1 VINLEKKNKIFTVFI
16 VVVIIVA
23 VLAGYYALAH
33 YKDYKY
39 YDDYRLQAYN
49 GQKASDLF
57 TEVSNS
63 SNNKSINISK
73 WYENYPDFL
82 NKLDEVKTIEN
93 TRKYYIRE
101 MMYYSTS
108 DQQKKYATM
117 LGNESDLMIAY
128 TNLYEALLNAEYN
141 NNTSKIST
149 INFNG
154 TIEAIKSNDN
164 QRVDLRTKYPEFAK
178 LLSQQVESITN
189 NTNYKD

>member
-1 VINLEKKNKIFTVFI
+1 MFI

-23 VLAGYYALAH
+23 VLAGYYSLAH
-33 YKDYKY
+33 YKNYKY

-49 GQKASDLF
+49 GQKVSDLF

-63 SNNKSINISK
+63 SNNKSTNISK

-82 NKLDEVKTIEN
+82 NKLDEVKTVEN

-117 LGNESDLMIAY
+117 LSNESDLIIAY
-128 TNLYEALLNAEYN
+128 TNLYEDLLNAEYN
-141 NNTSKIST
+141 NNTSKINT
-149 INFNG
+149 IEFNG
-154 TIEAIKSNDN
+154 TIEAIKANDN
-164 QRVDLRTKYPEFAK
+164 QRGDLRAKNPEFAK

-189 NTNYKD
+189 NTNI

>member
-1 VINLEKKNKIFTVFI
+1 MINLEKKNKIFIVFI

-23 VLAGYYALAH
+23 VLAGYYSLAH
-33 YKDYKY
+33 YKNYKY

-49 GQKASDLF
+49 GQKVSDLF

-63 SNNKSINISK
+63 SNNKSTNISK

-82 NKLDEVKTIEN
+82 NKLDEVKTVEN

-117 LGNESDLMIAY
+117 LSNESDLIIAY
-128 TNLYEALLNAEYN
+128 TNLYEDLLNAEYN
-141 NNTSKIST
+141 NNTSKINT
-149 INFNG
+149 IEFNG
-154 TIEAIKSNDN
+154 TIEAIKANDN
-164 QRVDLRTKYPEFAK
+164 QRGDLRAKNPEFAK

-189 NTNYKD
+189 NTNI

>member
-1 VINLEKKNKIFTVFI
+1 VINLEKKNKIFIVFI

-23 VLAGYYALAH
+23 VLAGYYSLAH
-33 YKDYKY
+33 YKNYKY

-49 GQKASDLF
+49 GQKVSDLF

-63 SNNKSINISK
+63 SNNKSTNISK

-82 NKLDEVKTIEN
+82 NKLDEVKTVEN

-117 LGNESDLMIAY
+117 LSNESDLIIAY
-128 TNLYEALLNAEYN
+128 TNLYEDLLNAEYN
-141 NNTSKIST
+141 NNTSKINT
-149 INFNG
+149 IEFNG
-154 TIEAIKSNDN
+154 TIEAIKANDN
-164 QRVDLRTKYPEFAK
+164 QRGDLRAKNPEFAK

-189 NTNYKD
+189 NTNI

>member
-1 VINLEKKNKIFTVFI
+1 MEKKNKIFIVII

-23 VLAGYYALAH
+23 VLAGYYSLVH

-57 TEVSNS
+57 TVVSNS
-63 SNNKSINISK
+63 SNNKSTNISK

-82 NKLDEVKTIEN
+82 NKLNEVKTIEN
-93 TRKYYIRE
+93 TRKNYIRE

-117 LGNESDLMIAY
+117 LGNESDLVIAY
-128 TNLYEALLNAEYN
+128 TNLYEDLLNAEYN
-141 NNTSKIST
+141 NNTSKISA
-149 INFNG
+149 IDFNG

-164 QRVDLRTKYPEFAK
+164 LRGDLRAKNPEFAK
-178 LLSQQVESITN
+178 LLNQQVESITN
-189 NTNYKD
+189 NINI

>member
-1 VINLEKKNKIFTVFI
+1 VINLEKKNKIFIVFI

-23 VLAGYYALAH
+23 VLAGYYSLAH
-33 YKDYKY
+33 YKNYKY

-49 GQKASDLF
+49 GQKVSDLF

-63 SNNKSINISK
+63 SNNKSTNISK

-82 NKLDEVKTIEN
+82 NKLDEVKTVEN

-117 LGNESDLMIAY
+117 LGNESDLIIAY
-128 TNLYEALLNAEYN
+128 TNLYEDLLNAEYN
-141 NNTSKIST
+141 NNTSKINT
-149 INFNG
+149 IEFNG
-154 TIEAIKSNDN
+154 TIEAIKANDN
-164 QRVDLRTKYPEFAK
+164 QRGDLRAKNPEFAK

-189 NTNYKD
+189 NTNI